1 MFDVY
6 DFYLVLKNMKRLN
19 DSILFSNHETLI
31 FVLLKSDVFTYF
43 INDIGFRRM
52 MLKVNYLYIFNFSY
66 NILFSFHQLSL
77 NLIYQIFF
85 TYTSQVQI
93 PLRHI

>member
-6 DFYLVLKNMKRLN
+6 DFYFVLKNMKRLN
-19 DSILFSNHETLI
+19 DSILFSKTLI
-31 FVLLKSDVFTYF
+31 FVLLKSDVCTYF

-52 MLKVNYLYIFNFSY
+52 MFKVNYLYIFNFSY
-66 NILFSFHQLSL
+66 NILLSFHQLSL
-77 NLIYQIFF
+77 NLIYHIFF